1 MTDVTEY
8 ISEWKKAKGFVHG
21 YTTDFRDLNTI
32 ANAQYPRGNGKK
44 PNVGSTVIAGTI
56 RQMMRGAVKQM
67 PVISVAINGSK
78 LTEPALICRH
88 IVNDRILNPIT
99 FGKGFVSILQ
109 LGGRGALTRGF
120 NTFQV
125 KASSM
130 FGQFGITPSLIHF
143 ADLGIEPGVQDMN
156 LSNYWYVKTQY
167 TPTKLKNIYKRE
179 KNNKNT
185 TWNIRALK
193 ALIDAGPDG
202 NGQTEYAE
210 WLIPSE
216 QGSDT
221 SANTYILVQRYSADP
236 SEDIIT
242 FSPSL
247 TQNVRAVPNR
257 SKFGFP
263 RVLSLVID
271 PAELSPAGDSRVRLA
286 SPNQNLAMA
295 LRQNVATTWLYN
307 SDPTIITTGLFTGS
321 TQLKAGGRISS
332 TDPQANVKVVTLDTS
347 TAQQYDKISEGIN
360 GEILTMLGYNPGANL
375 GAIGQSKT
383 GIGAQ
388 TQKATMDDS
397 SKEITNLIQEFI
409 KQYIV
414 SGLDLF
420 LSEQEGDDI
429 LYVDDDTKRD
439 IEAIAPGRFGD
450 PADPNALGVNW
461 DELYAYIKKIDVTV
475 DTTISKDDF
484 TNEKRA
490 DLQDALTVMKQT
502 ANPNDPAAAAKASVV
517 EDELLDETLPDLSQ
531 KLSVMQAQ
539 QPAPMPQPTQMM

>member
-1 MTDVTEY
+1 MTDVTD
-8 ISEWKKAKGFVHG
+8 IIAEWKKSKEFVHG

-143 ADLGIEPGVQDMN
+143 ADLGVEPGIQDMN

-167 TPTKLKNIYKRE
+167 TPMKLKNIYKRE

-332 TDPQANVKVVTLDTS
+332 TDPQASVKVVTLDTS

-383 GIGAQ
+383 GVGAQ